1 MIEAPR
7 LRPGKKGEGDNA
19 HCFLR
24 VIATVRMRHPG
35 RAKDLQLAENRM
47 DCRRR
52 KTMEDKK
59 KREHHQSAEEKTSQ
73 RRCNHR
79 NNYLWPESAVPFQD
93 GPVSARGRERGSA
106 QAANQRMTGT
116 RRETDPPGR
125 NVPGEGSNE
134 RAQHRRHGH
143 DTGVHQ
149 PFPTVEAT
157 APPSK
162 APVKL
167 KIAAIAMACR
177 GVSTL
182 VETTVAMALAAS

>member
-35 RAKDLQLAENRM
+35 RAKDLQLAENGM
-47 DCRRR
+47 DRRWR
-52 KTMEDKK
+52 KTMEDQK
-59 KREHHQSAEEKTSQ
+59 KREHHQSAEEETDQ
-73 RRCNHR
+73 RGCNHR

-93 GPVSARGRERGSA
+93 RPVSARGRERGSA

-125 NVPGEGSNE
+125 DIPGEGSDK
-134 RAQHRRHGH
+134 RAQYRRHGH
-143 DTGVHQ
+143 DIDIDQTFADGG
-149 PFPTVEAT
+149 
-157 APPSK
+157 SDC
-162 APVKL
+162 
-167 KIAAIAMACR
+167 AAQKGA
-177 GVSTL
+177 G
-182 VETTVAMALAAS
+182 

>member
-35 RAKDLQLAENRM
+35 RAKDLQLAENGM
-47 DCRRR
+47 DHRRR

-59 KREHHQSAEEKTSQ
+59 KREHHQSAEEETGQ
-73 RRCNHR
+73 RGCNHR
-79 NNYLWPESAVPFQD
+79 NNYLWPESAVPFQYR
-93 GPVSARGRERGSA
+93 PVSTRSRECSA
-106 QAANQRMTGT
+106 TEPANQRVTRT

-143 DTGVHQ
+143 DTGVDQ
-149 PFPTVEAT
+149 TFADGGSNCT
-157 APPSK
+157 AQK
-162 APVKL
+162 GAGY
-167 KIAAIAMACR
+167 I
-177 GVSTL
+177 
-182 VETTVAMALAAS
+182 ED

>member
-35 RAKDLQLAENRM
+35 RAKDLQLAENGM
-47 DCRRR
+47 DRRWR
-52 KTMEDKK
+52 KAMEDQE
-59 KREHHQSAEEKTSQ
+59 KRGHHWSAEEETGQ
-73 RRCNHR
+73 RGCNHR
-79 NNYLWPESAVPFQD
+79 DNYLWPESAVPFQD
-93 GPVSARGRERGSA
+93 RPVSARGRVRGSA

-125 NVPGEGSNE
+125 NVPVEGSNE

-143 DTGVHQ
+143 DTGVDKTFHNGR
-149 PFPTVEAT
+149 
-157 APPSK
+157 SN
-162 APVKL
+162 
-167 KIAAIAMACR
+167 
-177 GVSTL
+177 
-182 VETTVAMALAAS
+182 